1 MYCVHVNGCMYALSV
16 GWHLA
21 GMLWCPQYMISPVHA
36 MYMCMYSVHTT
47 VTVLVYVHVH
57 VLVLSETWM
66 G

>member
-1 MYCVHVNGCMYALSV
+1 MYCVHANGCMYALSV

-47 VTVLVYVHVH
+47 VTVLVHV
-57 VLVLSETWM
+57 
-66 G
+66 